1 MAFYYLKYC
10 IQNLL
15 DMHDGHIF
23 IVAQDLGYN
32 NHMKVM
38 LFCICMVFAHGLTTY
53 TLWVSKSQCSFDIL
67 TLTVWL
73 MT

>member
-15 DMHDGHIF
+15 GMHDGHIF

-38 LFCICMVFAHGLTTY
+38 FAHGPNNLY
-53 TLWVSKSQCSFDIL
+53 TLGE
-67 TLTVWL
+67 
-73 MT
+73 